1 MVPPGGGRAFLSA
14 LRRQGFL
21 RRFSVKAKWLNVLLI
36 AIPLALVAGVLNSQG
51 PYAGQL
57 NYWIFGLAL
66 VAVVPLA
73 SLIGQLTDR
82 LAELYGDRV
91 GGLLGASF
99 GNAPELAI
107 GILLLVQAR
116 TTAHDPA
123 TVQLD
128 FDVIRGLMIGSVIN
142 NVLFVL
148 GSSIFFAALRNG
160 RMNFSAESAAGY
172 ASMLAIAVV
181 GLALPTLATSL
192 AEHASLEAEVNVSV
206 PFGIILI
213 FSYIS
218 YLAATVFE
226 VGAKRKA
233 PAPASDLP
241 GEARGGEPAAQAETE
256 LPLLADDPAH
266 KTRLEREIEREEE
279 VDEQQTREAAKLKRQ
294 AYRREHRQEV
304 AGAIGGLAVV
314 TALTVAIA
322 ALLVSVTDNVIK
334 DSPYL
339 SPTSV
344 GLVLFPIVCNLGE
357 QAGSVMAAWRN
368 RMEAAMS
375 VAAGSSVQVALFVT
389 PVLVLLS
396 FPISGFAPQLILT
409 MIFKPIELIV
419 LGLVAFV
426 YALVSLDGE
435 TTWLEGLQLLAF
447 YAMVVA
453 VAFALPG

>member
-1 MVPPGGGRAFLSA
+1 M
-14 LRRQGFL
+14 
-21 RRFSVKAKWLNVLLI
+21 KAKWLNVLLI
-36 AIPLALVAGVLNSQG
+36 AIPLAFAAAYLNGQG
-51 PYAGQL
+51 QYAGTL
-57 NYWIFGLAL
+57 YYWIFGLAL
-66 VAVVPLA
+66 VAVIPLA
-73 SLIGQLTDR
+73 TIIGQLTDR
-82 LAELYGDRV
+82 LSRLYGDKV

-116 TTAHDPA
+116 TSGQPS

-142 NVLFVL
+142 NILFVL

-160 RMNFSAESAAGY
+160 RMTFSAQSAAGY

-181 GLALPTLATSL
+181 GLALPTLAVSL
-192 AEHASLEAEVNVSV
+192 AEHASVDAEINVSI

-213 FSYIS
+213 FSYVS

-226 VGAKRKA
+226 VGARVKPKEQA
-233 PAPASDLP
+233 AGEKP
-241 GEARGGEPAAQAETE
+241 GTAEKLPAAEG
-256 LPLLADDPAH
+256 LPLLADDPRH
-266 KTRLEREIEREEE
+266 ETLIEQELERE
-279 VDEQQTREAAKLKRQ
+279 EATGDADKLRRR
-294 AYRREHRQEV
+294 AYRKAHPREV
-304 AGAIGGLAVV
+304 GLAVGGLALV
-314 TALTVAIA
+314 TLFTVAIA
-322 ALLVSVTDNVIK
+322 WLLVSVTDNVII

-339 SPTSV
+339 TPVSV
-344 GLVLFPIVCNLGE
+344 GLVLFPLVCNLGE
-357 QAGSVMAAWRN
+357 QAGSVMAAWQN

-396 FPISGFAPQLILT
+396 FPISGFVPGLILT
-409 MIFKPIELIV
+409 LIFKPLELIV

>member
-1 MVPPGGGRAFLSA
+1 
-14 LRRQGFL
+14 
-21 RRFSVKAKWLNVLLI
+21 VKAKWLNVLLI
-36 AIPLALVAGVLNSQG
+36 AIPLAFAAAYLNGQG
-51 PYAGQL
+51 QYAGTL
-57 NYWIFGLAL
+57 YYWIFGLAL
-66 VAVVPLA
+66 VAVIPLA
-73 SLIGQLTDR
+73 TLIGQLTDR
-82 LAELYGDRV
+82 LSELYGDKV

-116 TTAHDPA
+116 TSAQTPA

-128 FDVIRGLMIGSVIN
+128 FDVIRGLLIGSVIN
-142 NVLFVL
+142 NILFVL

-160 RMNFSAESAAGY
+160 RMTFSAQSAAGY

-181 GLALPTLATSL
+181 GLALPTLATGL
-192 AEHASLEAEVNVSV
+192 AEHASVDAEINVSI

-213 FSYIS
+213 LSYVS

-226 VGAKRKA
+226 VGARAKPKDQAAGGRSGKA
-233 PAPASDLP
+233 EKPSV
-241 GEARGGEPAAQAETE
+241 AEG
-256 LPLLADDPAH
+256 LPLLADDPRH
-266 KTRLEREIEREEE
+266 ETLIEKEIEREE
-279 VDEQQTREAAKLKRQ
+279 AASDANKLRRR
-294 AYRREHRQEV
+294 AYRKAHPREV
-304 AGAIGGLAVV
+304 GLAVGGLALV
-314 TALTVAIA
+314 TLFTVAIA
-322 ALLVSVTDNVIK
+322 ALLVSVTDNVIV

-339 SPTSV
+339 TPVSV
-344 GLVLFPIVCNLGE
+344 GLVLFPLVCNLGE
-357 QAGSVMAAWRN
+357 QAGSVMAAWQN

-396 FPISGFAPQLILT
+396 FPISGFVPGLILT
-409 MIFKPIELIV
+409 LIFKPLELIV